1 LSFERLAVISSDAPY
16 SDSRIIYRYSGKNS
30 RYFGIFI
37 FLNKKLDFF
46 TGIAVKT
53 NNLFRLD
60 SL

>member
-1 LSFERLAVISSDAPY
+1 MKRREN
-16 SDSRIIYRYSGKNS
+16 SRIIYRYSGKNS

-53 NNLFRLD
+53 SNLFRLD